1 MIWCYYDWWNV
12 LKKLHIE
19 RLEWLFVP
27 CLLTM
32 ELSTW
37 HHHMACWPKLDGLL
51 PAIPT
56 WPPWPAWPNPYQWC
70 TMCFFRKKS
79 QFFPKHI
86 SLTVDTKELI
96 QFEVQLTGKCQ
107 VEKYLYNQLQSPSRS
122 RFIFQRMVSC
132 ASSTSDSQ
140 TTCRR
145 APVACV
151 VPWEAPDNIDFI
163 IHGP

>member
-1 MIWCYYDWWNV
+1 MTFCPLSPDNGTQHV
-12 LKKLHIE
+12 TSPHGMLAQA
-19 RLEWLFVP
+19 RRASAGNSNMAAMAG
-27 CLLTM
+27 LTQ
-32 ELSTW
+32 
-37 HHHMACWPKLDGLL
+37 PL
-51 PAIPT
+51 PVM
-56 WPPWPAWPNPYQWC
+56 YHF
-70 TMCFFRKKS
+70 FFRKKS

-122 RFIFQRMVSC
+122 RFRFQLMVSC

-151 VPWEAPDNIDFI
+151 VPWEAPDNIDLI
-163 IHGP
+163 MHGP